1 MTRVAVI
8 RTGVANLASVLA
20 GLERLG
26 AAVHPATTAAEVAAA
41 SHVLLPGVGAFA
53 PGMAALLASG
63 LAEPLRAR
71 VAAGRP
77 TLAICLGMQ
86 LLADA
91 SDESPGVPGLGLIPA
106 RVTRFPAAPTSGP
119 HGPSGPIKVPQLGW
133 NRVTPD
139 APGLV
144 EPGHAYF
151 ANSYRIPEAPAGWLA
166 ARADHGGPFCAAL
179 QRGPVLACQFH
190 PELSGPWGLALIG
203 RWLATEDRC

>member
-1 MTRVAVI
+1 MTDVAVI

-26 AAVHPATTAAEVAAA
+26 AAVRPATTAADIAAA

-53 PGMAALLASG
+53 AGMAALRASG
-63 LAEPLRAR
+63 LAEPLRDR

-86 LLADA
+86 LLAEA

-106 RVTRFPAAPTSGP
+106 RVTRFPAAPT
-119 HGPSGPIKVPQLGW
+119 IKVPQLGW
-133 NRVTPD
+133 NHVAPD
-139 APGLV
+139 AAGLV
-144 EPGHAYF
+144 EPGYAYY
-151 ANSYRIPEAPAGWLA
+151 ANSYRIAEPPAGWLA
-166 ARADHGGPFCAAL
+166 ARTDHGGPFCGAL